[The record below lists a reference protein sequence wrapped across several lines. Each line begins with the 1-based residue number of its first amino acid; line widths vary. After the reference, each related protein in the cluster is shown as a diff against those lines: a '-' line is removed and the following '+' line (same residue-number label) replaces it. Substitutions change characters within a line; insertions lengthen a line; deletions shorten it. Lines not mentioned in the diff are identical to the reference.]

1 MQQIRNHFVF
11 LNVLK
16 TKDDILNFLS
26 DNKKYLKE
34 KYHIVKIGL
43 FGSFARG
50 ENHGNSDIDLV
61 VEFVENT
68 PNLFRLKQE
77 IKSFIKKG
85 LGLEVDLAREKYL
98 KPRYKDAI
106 LKETLYAD

>member
-1 MQQIRNHFVF
+1 LI
-11 LNVLK
+11 VLK
-16 TKDDILNFLS
+16 TKADILKFLS
-26 DNKKYLKE
+26 ENKSYFRD
-34 KYHIVKIGL
+34 KYHIVRIGL
-43 FGSFARG
+43 FGSYARD
-50 ENHGNSDIDLV
+50 EEHATSDVDLV

-68 PNLFRLKQE
+68 PNLFCLKQE

-85 LGLEVDLAREKYL
+85 LGLDVDLAREKYL